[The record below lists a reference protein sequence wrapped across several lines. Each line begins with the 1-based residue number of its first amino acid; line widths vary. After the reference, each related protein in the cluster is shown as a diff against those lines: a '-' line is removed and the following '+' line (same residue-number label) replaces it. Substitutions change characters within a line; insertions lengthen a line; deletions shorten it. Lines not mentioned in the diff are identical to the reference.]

1 MEHYTQTSTVEED
14 IADIKRSLAKL
25 FKIVNKEE
33 DKTRK
38 ALFKETKARIDQK
51 LRVALSELDENAPS
65 PPATPEALEDEELEN
80 QANLISSRYFI
91 SMINE
96 LSDVKLKNN
105 DINDED
111 MEATEA
117 EAGNEEEIV
126 EEENEPL
133 ALSIDNQENEYDEE
147 QQQTGEGKGTSLF
160 CSSNKRARLSAAC
173 LPQKRGIPDFTEQ
186 IKTLQTTNEDN

>member
-14 IADIKRSLAKL
+14 IADIKKSLAKL

-111 MEATEA
+111 M
-117 EAGNEEEIV
+117 
-126 EEENEPL
+126 
-133 ALSIDNQENEYDEE
+133 
-147 QQQTGEGKGTSLF
+147 
-160 CSSNKRARLSAAC
+160 
-173 LPQKRGIPDFTEQ
+173 
-186 IKTLQTTNEDN
+186 